1 MNEATITCGE
11 DPDFAKRDLYETIE
25 KGGNVSWTMKVQVS
39 FGTHASGGYQ
49 TLRGNARLIDRFL
62 YRP

>member
-1 MNEATITCGE
+1 MNEPIKNFNMNEATITCGE

-39 FGTHASGGYQ
+39 FLGIRQWG
-49 TLRGNARLIDRFL
+49 L
-62 YRP
+62 

>member
-39 FGTHASGGYQ
+39 FW
-49 TLRGNARLIDRFL
+49 TLGALQ
-62 YRP
+62 

>member
-39 FGTHASGGYQ
+39 FWAHAGGGYE
-49 TLRGNARLIDRFL
+49 TPRGNVKLIDRFL
-62 YRP
+62 SRP

>member
-39 FGTHASGGYQ
+39 FWALGAPSEGCKSS
-49 TLRGNARLIDRFL
+49 RGNVRLIDLFFV
-62 YRP
+62 